1 MMGESIRR
9 VYEPGRWLLVSGVI
23 LSVVLMLQLYAI
35 NEMVDIGSIDTL
47 LGRNMTGLMLVV
59 SYLLTTMAMLVVV
72 SEYFQTKKRMEGLF
86 ALTDLLDRVQ
96 ELQATSGSPRAV
108 AQTTVAEAMPS
119 KASQKV
125 VELLVDTPMELTTP
139 ELIPLTNIEVEAQT
153 GPVTD
158 NAVTELKKEG
168 AIYKT
173 IEVRVDADKTPLSEE
188 PKEEELDFDEIDE
201 LSQQRFLNA
210 DEDEEKVN
218 EMLKHSE
225 VISTLNEL
233 EKVVEELKSKRGIY
247 SPQ

>member
-1 MMGESIRR
+1 MGESIRR
-9 VYEPGRWLLVSGVI
+9 VYEPGRWLLVAGVI

-35 NEMVDIGSIDTL
+35 NETVDIGSIDTL

-86 ALTDLLDRVQ
+86 ALTDLLDRVH
-96 ELQATSGSPRAV
+96 ELQATSGSSRAV
-108 AQTTVAEAMPS
+108 AQTIVAEAMPS

-125 VELLVDTPMELTTP
+125 VEPLVDTPMELTTP

-173 IEVRVDADKTPLSEE
+173 IEVKVDADKTPLSEE

-201 LSQQRFLNA
+201 LAQQRFLNA

-233 EKVVEELKSKRGIY
+233 EKVVEELKSKRGVY